1 VTTNSVTHCTAMFG
15 KMFQIL
21 LTGVETPELYD
32 PRAASQSEL
41 KLTMSA
47 VQQTFI
53 EPVKAQ

>member
-1 VTTNSVTHCTAMFG
+1 MFG